1 MIKTARYIRAAAITL
16 ALTLALCA
24 FSCSLSP
31 RGELFGYL
39 DGDLSAKIKLT
50 CNGSESELIYR
61 EKDGVSE
68 TEFLSPSELCGFSL
82 RSDGNSLTLIYDGLC
97 VAAPEQMAL
106 IPSLL
111 SELFS
116 LKKEDV
122 SSVSSE
128 ISENGEPLTRL
139 EAEGITVLLRGD
151 GSLYRAEGQTG
162 GVGFTA
168 EITELSDTA
177 DGVISP
183 SNKNGLYLK

>member
-1 MIKTARYIRAAAITL
+1 MIKTARYIIKAAVITL
-16 ALTLALCA
+16 ALTLALGA
-24 FSCSLSP
+24 FSCSPSP
-31 RGELFGYL
+31 KGELFGYL
-39 DGDLSAKIKLT
+39 DGDLSAKIKLA

-61 EKDGVSE
+61 EKDGMSE

-82 RSDGNSLTLIYDGLC
+82 RSDGNSLTLICGELS

-106 IPSLL
+106 IPSVL

-116 LKKEDV
+116 LKEEDV

-139 EAEGITVLLRGD
+139 ETDGITVLLHGD
-151 GSLYRAEGQTG
+151 GSLYRMEGQRG

-168 EITELSDTA
+168 EITELSDTY

-183 SNKNGLYLK
+183 SNKNG